1 MARDTTNTTGDNAP
15 AYSEVGTPADAT
27 GERSAENTGDVQDA
41 TVTEA
46 QATEAD
52 KAPEGAESTDQTEAD
67 KAKQAADQRDKE
79 TAEAAQKQAEEDAK
93 ARQDNPY
100 GVVGR
105 EANPDVGGESFPT
118 FAPKRD

>member
-1 MARDTTNTTGDNAP
+1 MVRDNTNTGNTP

-27 GERSAENTGDVQDA
+27 GERSAENTGDPKDA

-52 KAPEGAESTDQTEAD
+52 KAPEAAESTEKTAGELAKEEAD
-67 KAKQAADQRDKE
+67 KRDKD
-79 TAEAAQKQAEEDAK
+79 TAEAAQKQAEADAK
-93 ARQDNPY
+93 ARQDDPY
-100 GVVGR
+100 GVIGR
-105 EANPDVGGESFPT
+105 EANPDVGGESFPS